1 MKKRL
6 MALSMA
12 AAVSVG
18 LLAGCGT
25 NSGGAP
31 TPQDGKPYIAVV
43 AKGFQHQFWQ
53 AVKQGAEQA
62 SKDYNVSIT
71 FEGPETEAQIDK
83 QVDMVNN
90 ALSKS
95 PKAICIAALDS
106 KALAT
111 SLDMAK
117 SQNIPVIGFDSGVES
132 DAVVATAATDNIAAS
147 AAAADKL
154 AEAIG
159 KSGKIGMVV
168 HDQTSTTGQERRDGF
183 KNRIESAYPDI
194 QIVDIQYGDGDHLK
208 SAEAA
213 KSIIAANPDLK
224 GLYGANEG
232 SAVGVIMAVE
242 ELNKADS
249 ITVVG
254 FDSGKKQ
261 TDAVRNGTALGAVTQ
276 NPIQIGYKAVEAAVK
291 AMNGESV
298 DKLIDTGYAWYDK
311 SNIDTDEIKP
321 LLYE

>member
-6 MALSMA
+6 LALTMA

-18 LLAGCGT
+18 LLAGCGGNT
-25 NSGGAP
+25 AV
-31 TPQDGKPYIAVV
+31 QDGKPYIAVV

-62 SKDYNVSIT
+62 AKDYNVTIT
-71 FEGPETEAQIDK
+71 FEGPESESQIDK
-83 QVDMVNN
+83 QVDMLNN

-95 PKAICIAALDS
+95 PNAICVAALDS

-159 KSGKIGMVV
+159 KSGKIGIIV

-183 KNRIESAYPDI
+183 VNRIESAYPDI
-194 QIVDIQYGDGDHLK
+194 EIVDIQYGDGDHLK

-224 GLYGANEG
+224 GFYGANEG

-261 TDAVRNGTALGAVTQ
+261 TDAIRNGTALGAVTQ

-291 AMNGESV
+291 AMNGEPV

-311 SNIDTDEIKP
+311 TNIDSDEIKP